1 MYSIYPDEGANGRA
15 SGDKEDLIVSG
26 TGEATESNSGGG
38 GVGLGTLCSPVAT
51 TVPSPV
57 ASTPVVLSLGMV
69 MLELKQRKYICSWCI
84 HTYIPGD
91 RKDCSA

>member
-1 MYSIYPDEGANGRA
+1 M
-15 SGDKEDLIVSG
+15 SG
-26 TGEATESNSGGG
+26 TGGAAESNSGGG
-38 GVGLGTLCSPVAT
+38 GVGLGTLC
-51 TVPSPV
+51 SPV

-69 MLELKQRKYICSWCI
+69 MLELKQRKWICSWCI